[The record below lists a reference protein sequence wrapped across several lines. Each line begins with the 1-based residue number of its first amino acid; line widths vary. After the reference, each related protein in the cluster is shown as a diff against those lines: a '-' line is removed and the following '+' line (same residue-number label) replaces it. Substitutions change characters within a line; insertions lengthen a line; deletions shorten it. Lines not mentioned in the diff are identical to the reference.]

1 MKTSSNGIKL
11 IKEFEG
17 CDLKATKAVPTEKY
31 YTIGYGHYGS
41 DVKKGQTI
49 TKEEAE
55 LLLISDLSYYEKKVS
70 KYNNIYNFNQNEFDA
85 LVSFCYNIGN
95 IDQLTSNGKRSRN
108 EIKSAII
115 KYNKRGGI
123 VYKGLTNRR
132 KKELELFNKPCAS
145 VSYFPACKSNYK
157 SIIDAL
163 KSINVNSSYGNR
175 KHIAYINGIS
185 NYKGTPNQNS
195 TLLIL
200 LKQGKLKCV

>member
-49 TKEEAE
+49 TKKEAE
-55 LLLISDLSYYEKKVS
+55 LLLISDLPYYEKKVS
-70 KYNNIYNFNQNEFDA
+70 KYNDIYNFNQNEFDA

-115 KYNKRGGI
+115 KYNKSGGV

-132 KKELELFNKPCAS
+132 KKELELFNTPCAS
-145 VSYFPACKSNYK
+145 DSYFPACKSSYK
-157 SIIDAL
+157 SIVDAL
-163 KSINVNSSYGNR
+163 KSINVNSSYSNR

-185 NYKGTPNQNS
+185 NYKGTPSQNT